1 VLLEPG
7 LIVESFDVGK
17 SASNTSPHGT
27 GQPHDAVDRLRVLVV
42 DDEPLIRWSVA
53 EALLDDGVDVVTA
66 EDGRSAVTAVAAAA
80 RAFDVVL
87 LDYRLPD
94 VENWTLLTLIR
105 QMAPASAIVLV
116 TASHTAELAA
126 EARLR
131 GACCVL
137 RKPFDLIDLVDR
149 VRTLGESIRLRA
161 AS

>member
-1 VLLEPG
+1 VLLEPR
-7 LIVESFDVGK
+7 LIVESFDVR
-17 SASNTSPHGT
+17 ASVSSTSLHGT
-27 GQPHDAVDRLRVLVV
+27 GQPRGAVDRTRVLVV

-53 EALLDDGVDVVTA
+53 EALLDDGFDVVTA
-66 EDGRSAVTAVAAAA
+66 EDGRSAITALAAAA

-137 RKPFDLIDLVDR
+137 RKPFDLIDLVDC
-149 VRTLGESIRLRA
+149 VRTLGESIRSRA